1 MKRLLLFSLIIH
13 CKVVQPFPVFN
24 FNGTSPTSSASP
36 SYAYLVKDVHLSE
49 KFILCTSV
57 KQARFDDVGFYLISG
72 KDSGEWLTTELR
84 AFANETWL
92 TVWWD
97 EALYRVGKLQN
108 PMLDIWYH
116 ICLNF
121 DLKKNEIEASVN
133 RQPIGR
139 VHVKSVSNKPDKL
152 KIKIGLG
159 HDNEQFQ
166 GSITNIK
173 VLEEVNTSNMLS
185 SFCDHGHSYILSWSP
200 EYWTLVGSRWSVIEE
215 FEDEVCVQSDFYD
228 LAISSKMT
236 FDESV
241 NICKH
246 KLNKSIIPFEQN
258 KDLFFKYVDWHTKAT
273 VGGCT
278 WIWTPLT
285 KLDPEGLVL
294 NMNDNNKTTVQN
306 WAKGQPNGG
315 NYKMPS

>member
-24 FNGTSPTSSASP
+24 FNGTSPTSSATP

-72 KDSGEWLTTELR
+72 KDFGEWLTTELR

-97 EALYRVGKLQN
+97 EALYRVGRLQN

-121 DLKKNEIEASVN
+121 DLKTNEIKASVN
-133 RQPIGR
+133 RQPIGIA
-139 VHVKSVSNKPDKL
+139 HVKSVSNRPDKL
-152 KIKIGLG
+152 RIRIGLG
-159 HDNEQFQ
+159 HDNQQYQ

-173 VLEEVNTSNMLS
+173 VSGKVEASNILFMPCLQ
-185 SFCDHGHSYILSWSP
+185 DHDDILSWSP
-200 EYWTLVGSRWSVIEE
+200 ESWILV
-215 FEDEVCVQSDFYD
+215 
-228 LAISSKMT
+228 
-236 FDESV
+236 
-241 NICKH
+241 
-246 KLNKSIIPFEQN
+246 
-258 KDLFFKYVDWHTKAT
+258 
-273 VGGCT
+273 
-278 WIWTPLT
+278 
-285 KLDPEGLVL
+285 
-294 NMNDNNKTTVQN
+294 
-306 WAKGQPNGG
+306 
-315 NYKMPS
+315 